1 MCPLNMYMGHLT
13 LCNKVVG
20 LQQLIVEGLFLRN
33 EKTPLQ
39 ERGGNNLVLSVCGQK
54 VQNIIFLYGVHSDFI
69 ALDFLASEALMD
81 KLIPFF
87 TV

>member
-1 MCPLNMYMGHLT
+1 MDHLVA
-13 LCNKVVG
+13 CNRVVG

-39 ERGGNNLVLSVCGQK
+39 ERDGNNLVLIVCGQK

-69 ALDFLASEALMD
+69 ALDFPASEALMD

>member
-1 MCPLNMYMGHLT
+1 MDHLVA
-13 LCNKVVG
+13 CNRVVG

-33 EKTPLQ
+33 EKPPLRQ
-39 ERGGNNLVLSVCGQK
+39 RGGNNLVLIVCGQK

-69 ALDFLASEALMD
+69 ALVFPASEALMD

>member
-1 MCPLNMYMGHLT
+1 MDHLVA
-13 LCNKVVG
+13 CNRVVG

-39 ERGGNNLVLSVCGQK
+39 ERGGNNLVLIVCGQK

-69 ALDFLASEALMD
+69 ALDFPASEALMD

>member
-1 MCPLNMYMGHLT
+1 MDHLVA
-13 LCNKVVG
+13 CNRVVD

-69 ALDFLASEALMD
+69 ALDFPASEALMD

>member
-1 MCPLNMYMGHLT
+1 MDHLVA
-13 LCNKVVG
+13 CNRVVD

-39 ERGGNNLVLSVCGQK
+39 ERGGNNLVLIVCGQK

-69 ALDFLASEALMD
+69 ALNFPASEALMD
-81 KLIPFF
+81 KVIPFF

>member
-33 EKTPLQ
+33 GKTSLK
-39 ERGGNNLVLSVCGQK
+39 ERGGNNLVLIVCGQK

-69 ALDFLASEALMD
+69 ALNFPASEALMD
-81 KLIPFF
+81 KVIPFF